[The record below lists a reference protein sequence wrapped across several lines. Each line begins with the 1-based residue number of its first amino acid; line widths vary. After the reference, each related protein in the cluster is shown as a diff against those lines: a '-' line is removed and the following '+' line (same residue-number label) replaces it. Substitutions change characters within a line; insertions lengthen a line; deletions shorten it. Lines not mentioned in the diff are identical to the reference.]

1 MITISFY
8 SYKGGVGR
16 SLALTNLGVYLAQ
29 FGATVVMVDFDL
41 EAPGLHYK
49 IRPGSPIDVG
59 PTGVANLLAQVS
71 SGVQPSE
78 LDLNIGIDV
87 TQHVEPGPVAD
98 GDLEQPHG
106 RLILVP
112 AGNPLRQEYW
122 KDIARIDWTQLF
134 AGSQRPGVA
143 AMARLRQHLIDQY
156 NPDVLLIDSR
166 TGITPSGGVS
176 TTLLPDIVVM
186 LLLNTDEHLDG
197 SRTVISA
204 ITRSAT
210 SAAPAL
216 QVVPVLS
223 RYTARDLVR
232 SSVEIRRRNAA
243 AHRLSAEVELAE
255 EDIPLEELWS
265 ALVRDLDDSA
275 TTQVAKPLVLHADLS
290 LQQREQL
297 SFGPYAQDG
306 ARAGGAL
313 LDDYLR
319 LFASVVP
326 VDMVSRFVSGI
337 RSRVRAI
344 ILDRPDDAVRTLENL
359 TALVGDESVFVDL
372 VKVYVLRRD
381 VRSML
386 LAADRLYNVHG
397 TIVVHTAISQALR
410 DILVGRNRT
419 PNEPSLRAG
428 FLEEYWRR
436 AAPDDAE
443 WGGGVARALV
453 AKGLTERGDDLCE
466 EILSQTDDPSVLAQL
481 ITILAGGDSDAE
493 RLAASLALRHF
504 DLGDMSSDF
513 LRAASLA
520 CRYQPNAELAQR
532 IIDASSFS
540 TVPGSLAI
548 DVLIA
553 AGHHDEAGTL
563 LVETLSTSD
572 PNDPSVERLSASWI
586 SLVARNKALRTD
598 LEQRN
603 PRIVAFLD
611 SLRDET
617 LRSSRDVGRRFR

>member
-16 SLALTNLGVYLAQ
+16 SLAVTNLGVYLAQ
-29 FGATVVMVDFDL
+29 FGATVVMIDFDL

-49 IRPGSPIDVG
+49 IRPGAPVDVG
-59 PTGVANLLAQVS
+59 STGVAHLLAQLS

-87 TQHVEPGPVAD
+87 THHVEPAPVAD

-112 AGNPLRQEYW
+112 AGNPLRHEYW
-122 KDIARIDWTQLF
+122 TDLARIDWTRLF
-134 AGSQRPGVA
+134 VGSKRPGVA
-143 AMARLRQHLIDQY
+143 ALARLHQHLIDEY
-156 NPDVLLIDSR
+156 HPDVLLIDSR

-186 LLLNTDEHLDG
+186 LLLDTDEHLDG

-210 SAAPAL
+210 SAAPSP
-216 QVVPVLS
+216 QIVPVLS
-223 RYTARDLVR
+223 RYTAHDLVR
-232 SSVEIRRRNAA
+232 SSVEMRRRDPAA
-243 AHRLSAEVELAE
+243 YRLSAEVETAE

-265 ALVRDLDDSA
+265 ALVRDLDKSA
-275 TTQVAKPLVLHADLS
+275 VARVAKPLVLHADLS

-297 SFGPYAQDG
+297 SFGPYAPDG

-319 LFASVVP
+319 LFATLVP
-326 VDMVSRFVSGI
+326 AEMVSRFVSGI
-337 RSRVRAI
+337 RSRVRGI
-344 ILDRPDDAVRTLENL
+344 ILDRPDDAVRTLEHL
-359 TALVGDESVFVDL
+359 TTLVGDEAVFVDL

-386 LAADRLYNVHG
+386 LAADRLYHVHG
-397 TIVVHTAISQALR
+397 TIVVHPAISQALR
-410 DILVGRNRT
+410 DLLVGRNRT
-419 PNEPSLRAG
+419 PNKPPLRAG

-443 WGGGVARALV
+443 WGGGVARALI
-453 AKGLTERGDDLCE
+453 AAGLTERSDDLCE
-466 EILSQTDDPSVLAQL
+466 EILSETDDPSVIAQL
-481 ITILAGGDSDAE
+481 ITILAGGDSDAK

-520 CRYQPNAELAQR
+520 CRYQPNAQLAQR
-532 IIDASSFS
+532 IIQARAFS
-540 TVPGSLAI
+540 TIPAWLAI
-548 DVLIA
+548 DVLIT

-563 LVETLSTSD
+563 LVETLSTAD
-572 PNDPSVERLSASWI
+572 PNDPSVERLSASWT
-586 SLVARNKALRTD
+586 SLVARNKALRAD
-598 LEQRN
+598 VEERN
-603 PRIVAFLD
+603 PRIVRVLD

-617 LRSSRDVGRRFR
+617 LRSSRDIDRWFR

>member
-41 EAPGLHYK
+41 EAPSLHYK

-59 PTGVANLLAQVS
+59 PAGAAKLLAQVS

-87 TQHVEPGPVAD
+87 THYVEPAPVVD
-98 GDLEQPHG
+98 GDPEQPHG

-122 KDIARIDWTQLF
+122 KDLARIDWTQLF
-134 AGSQRPGVA
+134 DGSKRPGVA
-143 AMARLRQHLIDQY
+143 ALARLRQHLIDEY
-156 NPDVLLIDSR
+156 NPDILLIDSR
-166 TGITPSGGVS
+166 SGITPSGGVS

-210 SAAPAL
+210 SAAPAP
-216 QVVPVLS
+216 QIVPVLS
-223 RYTARDLVR
+223 RYTARDLIR
-232 SSVEIRRRNAA
+232 SSVEMRRRNAA
-243 AHRLSAEVELAE
+243 ANRLSAEVEVAE

-265 ALVRDLDDSA
+265 ALVRDLDDSV
-275 TTQVAKPLVLHADLS
+275 TTKVAKPLVLHADLS

-297 SFGPYAQDG
+297 SFGPYAPDG
-306 ARAGGAL
+306 RAGGAL

-319 LFASVVP
+319 LFAKLVP
-326 VDMVSRFVSGI
+326 VEMVSRFVSGI

-344 ILDRPDDAVRTLENL
+344 ILDHPDDAVSTLENL
-359 TALVGDESVFVDL
+359 TALVGDEAVFVDL

-386 LAADRLYNVHG
+386 LAADRLFNVHG
-397 TIVVHTAISQALR
+397 TVVVHTAISQALR
-410 DILVGRNRT
+410 DILVGRSRT
-419 PNEPSLRAG
+419 PNEPPLRAG

-453 AKGLTERGDDLCE
+453 GKGLTERGDDLCE

-481 ITILAGGDSDAE
+481 ITILAGGDSDAD

-504 DLGDMSSDF
+504 DLGDMSSEF
-513 LRAASLA
+513 LLAASLA

-532 IIDASSFS
+532 IIEASSFS
-540 TVPGSLAI
+540 TVPASVAI

-572 PNDPSVERLSASWI
+572 PNDPSVERLSAGWI

-611 SLRDET
+611 SLRDERV
-617 LRSSRDVGRRFR
+617 RSSRDVGRRFR